1 MNERPRHTEN
11 GKGGRGQREDAGRA
25 NTSQLVPAP
34 MMGAVCGTHEDQGI
48 CRVAH
53 LLALGLQKA
62 GTPSDQS
69 RAKGYA
75 STHTGRV
82 SGRYEKRTIRRGSRG
97 REKRQAWRRRPRS
110 GQGCGRGAP
119 GAHSGRE
126 PGGESRGNTGTES
139 RGEPRGDSARTP
151 GEATGGASRGSA
163 AGRSAGSRRGSA
175 GTRRRSPK
183 VLNRRG
189 RRRLPWAGT
198 PRRIP
203 RPGRYRNRSL

>member
-11 GKGGRGQREDAGRA
+11 GKGGRGQREDAGQA

-69 RAKGYA
+69 RARGYA

-82 SGRYEKRTIRRGSRG
+82 SGRYEERNKRRGSRG
-97 REKRQAWRRRPRS
+97 REKRQAWRRRPRQ
-110 GQGCGRGAP
+110 GQGRGRGAP
-119 GAHSGRE
+119 RAHSGRE
-126 PGGESRGNTGTES
+126 PGGDPT
-139 RGEPRGDSARTP
+139 RTP
-151 GEATGGASRGSA
+151 GEATGSASRGSA

-189 RRRLPWAGT
+189 RRILPWAGT